1 MEQIWKILE
10 DPTVQKVLIVIGGII
25 LINIIAGLIKRW
37 TYKYFSTNDARYK
50 SRKVISFASYLIIVL
65 FITIVFYEKLGG
77 LTVALGVAGAGV
89 AFALQEVIASLAG
102 WIAVSFGGFYSTGDR
117 VQLGGIKGDVIDI
130 GVLRTTLM
138 ELGEWIDGDQ
148 YSGRIV
154 RIANSFVFKEP
165 VFNYSQDFPF
175 VWDEV
180 RIPIA
185 FGSDYDEARKIVKQT
200 GDEVIGDYAKSA
212 ESEWKNLVR
221 KYLIED
227 ATIEPM
233 VTMTANDTFVLFT
246 LRYIVD
252 FKKRRST
259 KDRLFTGIL
268 NKLNSTENVDL
279 NNTAAIVVSGKI
291 ATKQIDQQ

>member
-1 MEQIWKILE
+1 MEQIWILLE
-10 DPTVQKVLIVIGGII
+10 DPTIQKVLIVIGGII
-25 LINIIAGLIKRW
+25 LINIIAGLIKRGS
-37 TYKYFSTNDARYK
+37 YKYFSTNDARYK
-50 SRKVISFASYLIIVL
+50 SRKVISFASYIIIVL

-102 WIAVSFGGFYSTGDR
+102 WIAISFGGFYSTGDR

-138 ELGEWIDGDQ
+138 ELGEWIEGDQ

-180 RIPIA
+180 KIPIA
-185 FGSDYDEARKIVKQT
+185 FGSDYDEARRIVQQT

-212 ESEWKNLVR
+212 EDEWKNLVR

-233 VTMTANDTFVLFT
+233 VTMTANDSFVQFT

-268 NKLNSTENVDL
+268 NKINTTDNVEL
-279 NNTAAIVVSGKI
+279 NNAAAIVVSGKL
-291 ATKQIDQQ
+291 ATKQINQQ

>member
-1 MEQIWKILE
+1 MEQIWILLE
-10 DPTVQKVLIVIGGII
+10 DPTIQKVLIVIIGII
-25 LINIIAGLIKRW
+25 LINIIAGLIKRGS
-37 TYKYFSTNDARYK
+37 YKYFSTNDARYK
-50 SRKVISFASYLIIVL
+50 SRKVISFASYIIIVL

-102 WIAVSFGGFYSTGDR
+102 WIAISFGGFYSTGDR

-180 RIPIA
+180 KIPIA
-185 FGSDYDEARKIVKQT
+185 FGSDYGGAREIIKQT

-212 ESEWKNLVR
+212 ENEWNNLVR

-227 ATIEPM
+227 ATIEPT
-233 VTMTANDTFVLFT
+233 VSMTANDSFVLFT

-259 KDRLFTGIL
+259 KDSLFTGIL
-268 NKLNSTENVDL
+268 NKINTTDNVEL
-279 NNTAAIVVSGKI
+279 NNAAAIVVSGKL
-291 ATKQIDQQ
+291 ATKQINQQ